1 MTPAQIIAQRCC
13 ELTGVH
19 PRDLAGRYR
28 FAFISEARFALY
40 KALHLRGWSYSKIGR
55 ELDRDRTSV
64 RNGVDRA
71 NYMMV
76 RDKTFKGIVHTLA
89 TMPLN
94 PTPEKEPSHEDV

>member
-19 PRDLAGRYR
+19 PRDLASHYR

-55 ELDRDRTSV
+55 ELGRDRTSV

-71 NYMMV
+71 DYMMG
-76 RDKTFKGIVHTLA
+76 RDAVFTSIVQTLA
-89 TMPLN
+89 TMPIN